1 MQPDQLTPHAA
12 ALDLQQHH
20 GLNKFLR
27 FFDLGGTITP
37 PSDDPQDWWEPENL
51 THRAELL
58 GICTSGDDG
67 HAALLGWIAIAEKA
81 PPHVGASLAPV
92 TLNTDSLSAA
102 HRGQ

>member
-1 MQPDQLTPHAA
+1 MQPDHLTPNAA

-20 GLNKFLR
+20 GLNKILR

-58 GICTSGDDG
+58 GIGKTDSDG
-67 HAALLGWIAIAEKA
+67 YAALSAWIAAATNNSANNKLDQSPA
-81 PPHVGASLAPV
+81 PRP
-92 TLNTDSLSAA
+92 TQAA
-102 HRGQ
+102 